1 MKLWPFPILLVIPL
15 EASPGDFLSYDD
27 SEPDT
32 VLTVRETL
40 AGPVTASI
48 MAGPEY
54 EDDNLFEP
62 SEIYLRIEGA
72 DEAWWVHTPEPY
84 DSMEIIQFINDSH
97 LLLALTTP
105 ASTATVVFNLGDRS
119 LYRTGSGIGE
129 AISGISDEPLIR
141 LNGQMVYSDDVYRYS
156 SITDL
161 QGRVIEFLSSGETCL
176 PISEIVT
183 DEADLSR
190 LQQPLDYCVGISQ

>member
-15 EASPGDFLSYDD
+15 EASPGEFLSYDD
-27 SEPDT
+27 SKPDK

-40 AGPVTASI
+40 TGPVTASI
-48 MAGPEY
+48 LAGSEY

-72 DEAWWVHTPEPY
+72 DDTWWVHTPEPY
-84 DSMEIIQFINDSH
+84 DSMGIIQFINDSH

-119 LYRTGSGIGE
+119 LYRIGSGTGE
-129 AISGISDEPLIR
+129 VISGNSDEPLIQ
-141 LNGQMVYSDDVYRYS
+141 LNGQQVYSDGVYRYS

-176 PISEIVT
+176 PITEIVT

-190 LQQPLDYCVGISQ
+190 LKQPLGHCVGGSQ